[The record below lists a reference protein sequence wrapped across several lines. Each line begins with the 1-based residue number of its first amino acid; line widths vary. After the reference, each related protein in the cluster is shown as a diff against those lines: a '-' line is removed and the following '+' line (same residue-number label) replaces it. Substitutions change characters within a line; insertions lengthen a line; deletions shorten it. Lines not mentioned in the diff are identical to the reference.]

1 MHLESP
7 LYRNTIHSSSQY
19 SKVVMHSLVL
29 PHTLLTLHI
38 CTCAGR
44 RCERDVRCAHSVFG
58 LQTSMPMHAAL
69 RSTKY
74 RASSTQAAAPARWC
88 SLCVCTSYS
97 ATSETTIYSCNW
109 NIKMNTMDISLPTT
123 SNRTCNLEGD
133 IACAFPRCMTLQVR
147 HNPAASQITS

>member
-1 MHLESP
+1 MQRQRAACFLYKQHQHANASVHVHSALRSARCTCGTYMHLESP

-97 ATSETTIYSCNW
+97 ATSETTIYSCN
-109 NIKMNTMDISLPTT
+109 
-123 SNRTCNLEGD
+123 
-133 IACAFPRCMTLQVR
+133 
-147 HNPAASQITS
+147 

>member
-1 MHLESP
+1 MRNKHFHGSELTYRETADCSASVQRQTPARACALRSARCTCGTYMHLESP

-97 ATSETTIYSCNW
+97 ATSETTTYSYN
-109 NIKMNTMDISLPTT
+109 
-123 SNRTCNLEGD
+123 
-133 IACAFPRCMTLQVR
+133 
-147 HNPAASQITS
+147 